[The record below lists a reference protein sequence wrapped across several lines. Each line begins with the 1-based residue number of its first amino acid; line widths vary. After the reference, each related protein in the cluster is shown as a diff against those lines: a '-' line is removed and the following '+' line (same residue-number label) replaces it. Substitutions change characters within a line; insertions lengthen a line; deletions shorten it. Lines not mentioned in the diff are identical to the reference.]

1 MDTKHISEVLTE
13 IERENSATAGYS
25 VSEKDANI
33 TPLSEN
39 NTAVQKLL
47 HEPVTHLTDV
57 PLVDV
62 EAVKILE
69 SKAVEVDRNLRRMMD
84 NISRNLNS
92 VSTTSVEYAECYRDS
107 VKNVGNASDSATK
120 AMGKLIGKCE
130 EMNKNME
137 PLYSMAEQVKTINT
151 LLDQLEEKCK

>member
-13 IERENSATAGYS
+13 IKRENSATAGYS
-25 VSEKDANI
+25 GSEQDANI
-33 TPLSEN
+33 PPPSEN

-47 HEPVTHLTDV
+47 HEPVIHLTDV

-62 EAVKILE
+62 EAVKVLE

-137 PLYSMAEQVKTINT
+137 PLYSMAEQVKTLNT